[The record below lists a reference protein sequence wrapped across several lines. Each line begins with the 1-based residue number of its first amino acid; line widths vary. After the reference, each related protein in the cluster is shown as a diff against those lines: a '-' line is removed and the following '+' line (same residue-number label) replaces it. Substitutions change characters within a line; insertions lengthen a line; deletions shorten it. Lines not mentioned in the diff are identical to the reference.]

1 MAADWETKLTRR
13 SFCNTAVL
21 VSAGLMLAADEA
33 RSQQPNEQQS
43 LLAYPPVKIE
53 GAERVMPGSSLY
65 FSYPKSNDPAV
76 LLRTMDG
83 QYLAFSRKCAHLGC
97 SIDFDKAQRCL
108 VCPCHRGVY
117 DSRTGYVVY
126 GPPPR
131 PLDQIILQVRA
142 GGEIWAVGRAEGGN
156 QNASAGGRTNSGGSN

>member
-1 MAADWETKLTRR
+1 MATDRKAKLTRR

-21 VSAGLMLAADEA
+21 VSAGLIVADKV
-33 RSQQPNEQQS
+33 RGQQPNEQQS
-43 LLAYPPVKIE
+43 LLAYPPVRIE

-65 FSYPKSNDPAV
+65 FNYPKSNDPAV
-76 LLRTMDG
+76 LLRTTDG

-142 GGEIWAVGRAEGGN
+142 GGEIWAVGKAASGN
-156 QNASAGGRTNSGGSN
+156 QNASNGVRTNSGGSN